1 MKNFIYLFICF
12 LFYSTFAN
20 AQLKVDSI
28 GKSYL
33 GERPEE
39 VYEKMVDATTTI
51 YGKGES
57 TLNLYSYALGQHTT
71 PSDFGAPYFIQCVY
85 GNTNKV
91 QGDLGSFF
99 EQEYHRVFYVDTK
112 GWVYAKR
119 GTIQPAVDPSS
130 IGVATRSQSALQTSA
145 LDKLV
150 GIRGV
155 SYTEE
160 SNIGQQARMS
170 DIGGSISGNKRLG
183 LLAEDVESAVPEAVV
198 TLSDSSKCISYSDL
212 VVVLIDAVNELNQE
226 VLNLKEELNNYQA
239 LVKPM
244 KSASDVNS
252 LYSDKTFMSQN
263 TPNPFNKETVI
274 SYSLDDTISDAF
286 ICIYDMQGKQIKRY
300 DLHDSQGEII
310 IAASEFD
317 AGMYIYS
324 LIADGVEIE
333 SYKMILTK

>member
-1 MKNFIYLFICF
+1 MKNFIYLIAC
-12 LFYSTFAN
+12 LLSYSTFAN
-20 AQLKVDSI
+20 AQMKVDSI
-28 GKSYL
+28 GRSYL

-39 VYEKMVDATTTI
+39 IFEKIVGATATI

-57 TLNLYSYALGQHTT
+57 TLNLYSDSPTIA
-71 PSDFGAPYFIQCVY
+71 DFEDRGAPYFIQCAY
-85 GNTNKV
+85 GNTNKIE
-91 QGDLGSFF
+91 GGIIGIG
-99 EQEYHRVFYVDTK
+99 EREYHRVFYVNSN
-112 GWVYAKR
+112 GVVYAKG

-130 IGVATRSQSALQTSA
+130 IGVTTRSQSALQTSA

-150 GIRGV
+150 GIKGV

-198 TLSDSSKCISYSDL
+198 TLSDNSKCISYSDL

-226 VLNLKEELNNYQA
+226 VLNLKEELNSSQA
-239 LVKPM
+239 LVKTT
-244 KSASDVNS
+244 KSTTQVNS

-274 SYSLDDTISDAF
+274 SYSLDYTISDAF
-286 ICIYDMQGKQIKRY
+286 ICIYDMQGKQIRRY
-300 DLHDSQGEII
+300 DLHDRQGEII

-324 LIADGVEIE
+324 LIADGVEVE
-333 SYKMILTK
+333 CYKMILTK